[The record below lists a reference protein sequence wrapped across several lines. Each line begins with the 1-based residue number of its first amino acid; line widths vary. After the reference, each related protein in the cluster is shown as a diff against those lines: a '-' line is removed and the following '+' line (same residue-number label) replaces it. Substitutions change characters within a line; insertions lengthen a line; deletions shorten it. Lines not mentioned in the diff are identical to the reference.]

1 MMTEK
6 RKHYTAA
13 FTREAVRLVSEQGDS
28 MSKRPE
34 AWTAIS
40 IG

>member
-28 MSKRPE
+28 LPD
-34 AWTAIS
+34 TFIS
-40 IG
+40 HFDIDI